1 MTLAD
6 GLLLFIIGMSIT
18 ILGFMI
24 AWKVAMKNFKQK
36 IKEEKS
42 KEKNALDDYLKENEN
57 KILSKH

>member
-24 AWKVAMKNFKQK
+24 AWKVAMKNFKQN